1 MAENKTGLVAPVDN
15 EEKLKVLVKREDVEK
30 KFADLMSNRE
40 EAKQFLANVVTV
52 VSNSNLLKAC
62 ATSDIL
68 SCAYTAAA
76 VNLNVLPSLGQA
88 AIVPYK
94 KNTFNQQTKKWE
106 SRTYPQFQIMT
117 KGFIQ
122 LALRSEQVT
131 GINITDVY
139 ADELLSYNRLTGEIT
154 MMDVIGGQRE
164 QGLTDRI
171 VGYACWVRLRNGFE
185 KTVYWTVGDIRKHAE
200 TYSQAYQYDIKEGK
214 QSSPWSTNFP
224 AMAKKTVV
232 KATISNWVPMSTQM
246 RFAQMADQSTSQ
258 HVTIGPNGEIEG
270 TFKYADNEIEEVPEE
285 PAPEAPKSKA
295 ESFKEKHGISQPA
308 PAPAP
313 QPEPEP
319 VGPEQFDDD
328 DIPWPEGDSQGAY

>member
-1 MAENKTGLVAPVDN
+1 MAENRTGLVAPADN
-15 EEKLKVLVKREDVEK
+15 EEKLKVMVTREDVEK
-30 KFADLMSNRE
+30 RFADVLGTKE
-40 EAKQFLANVVTV
+40 EAKQFLANVVTT
-52 VSNSNLLKAC
+52 VSNNNLLKAC
-62 ATSDIL
+62 STSDVL
-68 SCAYTAAA
+68 ACSFTGAAL
-76 VNLNVLPSLGQA
+76 NLNVLPSLGQA

-139 ADELLSYNRLTGEIT
+139 ADELEGYNRLTGEIT
-154 MMDVIGGQRE
+154 MKDVLGGQRD

-185 KTVYWTVGDIRKHAE
+185 KTVYWTVGDIRKHAQQ
-200 TYSQAYQYDIKEGK
+200 YSQAYQNDLKDGK
-214 QSSPWSTNFP
+214 ATSPWSTNFA

-258 HVTIGPNGEIEG
+258 QVTVGPDGKLDG
-270 TFKYADNEIEEVPEE
+270 QFTYADNEIPEVPEE
-285 PAPEAPKSKA
+285 PTPEAPKSKA
-295 ESFKEKHGISQPA
+295 DSFKAKHNIGNE
-308 PAPAP
+308 PAP
-313 QPEPEP
+313 QPE
-319 VGPEQFDDD
+319 PEQFDDD
-328 DIPWPEGDSQGAY
+328 DIPWPEADDSVQEEF